1 MAKGIIV
8 VDMPETCQWC
18 DCRQIDDCGTYCFS
32 GAYVG
37 NYATQN
43 TKPDW
48 CPIKPLPEKMDYQ
61 TRHGLLQEQIMVGW
75 NMCIDAILKGGEID
89 E

>member
-1 MAKGIIV
+1 MAKGVIV
-8 VDMPETCQWC
+8 VDVPERCIECELMCTDQHGNNFCFIIGF
-18 DCRQIDDCGTYCFS
+18 DELIEDD
-32 GAYVG
+32 
-37 NYATQN
+37 
-43 TKPDW
+43 KPDW

-61 TRHGLLQEQIMVGW
+61 SRHGLLQEQIMVGW